1 MNKKQIIISLIGVVA
16 SCSLSVAENYLQVV
30 PATLAAGSTATLTLQ
45 ISGSEPWSA
54 FQMELELPAALTVG
68 TPTVGDKATT
78 GHSFELATATASHT
92 GYNAYR
98 LVGYATDNAQFTA
111 NEGVVLNLPITANSL
126 TEGVYT
132 VYANRLILDNGTADD
147 LGAEVLTQSS
157 YLTVGAPVAKNIE
170 LQGAVPTFVA
180 SAINAEPNALVFA
193 DAAIAGVDHN
203 VVVNGTCSNF
213 VLGPSYTNETAFSA
227 TTASYSRNVNAST
240 EWGTLCIPF
249 AVRSTSDVQLYQ
261 LSGSQVNGSEAT
273 YLFSPVTS
281 AEAGQPVVF
290 KKLNESATS
299 VVFTAASTDVA
310 AASTLQPSAP
320 VTGWTM
326 PGTYVPQEL
335 TVTEGDLSSQSV
347 YYFSADVFYLATGQL
362 TVPAYRSWFQTAKAQ
377 GAPVRFLIGEGEAQG
392 IQYIEQEDG
401 RVQVRYDLMG
411 RQTHGTHGL
420 QIMGGQKVMN
430 R

>member
-132 VYANRLILDNGTADD
+132 VYASNLILDNGIVDN
-147 LGAEVLTQSS
+147 LGDEVATQSS

-240 EWGTLCIPF
+240 QWGTLCIPF

-290 KKLNESATS
+290 KKLDASATELQ
-299 VVFTAASTDVA
+299 FTAASASVT
-310 AASTLQPSAP
+310 AASALTSTTP

-326 PGTYVPQEL
+326 TGVYSPIHMD
-335 TVTEGDLSSQSV
+335 VTSSEFSSQSH
-347 YYFSADVFYLATGQL
+347 YYFSGDIFYLATGQL
-362 TVPAYRSWFQTAKAQ
+362 NVPAYRGWFQTAKVQ
-377 GAPVRFLIGEGEAQG
+377 GAPARYVIGEGEAQG
-392 IQYIEQEDG
+392 IELIEQPDG
-401 RVQVRYDLMG
+401 TVLLRYDLQG
-411 RQTHGTHGL
+411 RQSSNDHGL
-420 QIMGGQKVMN
+420 QIVNGQKVMN